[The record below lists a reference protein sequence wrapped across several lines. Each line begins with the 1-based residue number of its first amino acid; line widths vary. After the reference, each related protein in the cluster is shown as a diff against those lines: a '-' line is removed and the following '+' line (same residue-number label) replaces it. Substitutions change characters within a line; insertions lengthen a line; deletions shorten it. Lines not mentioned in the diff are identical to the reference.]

1 MSQMPDTDFDLD
13 IDRHALA
20 AREAKCRADDWLR
33 RHPEDDPA
41 DVTARYLAEARREL
55 ELP

>member
-1 MSQMPDTDFDLD
+1 MTVDPTTFDLD

-20 AREAKCRADDWLR
+20 AREAKCRADDWLS